1 MMNTRYFLIKLK
13 MLYMFNVFYFIFFI
27 LPNLKYKNYS
37 SKNLFVLYIFVIEEP
52 ITIAHK
58 ILLKRYS

>member
-1 MMNTRYFLIKLK
+1 
-13 MLYMFNVFYFIFFI
+13 MFNVFYFIFFI